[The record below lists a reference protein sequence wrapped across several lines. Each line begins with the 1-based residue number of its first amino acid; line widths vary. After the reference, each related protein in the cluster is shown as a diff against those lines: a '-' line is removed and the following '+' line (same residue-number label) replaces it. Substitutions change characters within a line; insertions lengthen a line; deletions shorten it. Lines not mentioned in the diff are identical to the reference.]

1 MSNNQVIELRQ
12 LGTDTIQYT
21 DSLGKIKNNA
31 TSRVTLLDGKSD
43 KIIKMANTLETLS
56 KRRR

>member
-21 DSLGKIKNNA
+21 DSLGKIK
-31 TSRVTLLDGKSD
+31 K
-43 KIIKMANTLETLS
+43 KYIYI
-56 KRRR
+56 